1 LDRNGWIILETKSF
15 FGEVIQDNKT
25 FFVAFLENLKQ
36 LKVKIL
42 KYASHHT

>member
-1 LDRNGWIILETKSF
+1 LDRNGWIILETKILLE
-15 FGEVIQDNKT
+15 EVIQDNKT

-36 LKVKIL
+36 LKVKIS